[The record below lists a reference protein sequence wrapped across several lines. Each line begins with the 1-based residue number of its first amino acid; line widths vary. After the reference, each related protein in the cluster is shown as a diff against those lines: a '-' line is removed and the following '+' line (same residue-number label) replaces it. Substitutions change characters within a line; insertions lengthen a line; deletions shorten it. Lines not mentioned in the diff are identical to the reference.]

1 VAPHSS
7 VVIKG
12 WRRDLETVA
21 AFRFVGRDES
31 YAGRVGR
38 PENIGVIGLVAIEE
52 QTWRPRPLPL
62 ERGPAPGAGP
72 ASGAVGGIGT
82 DYGREIDSQ
91 AQWVPFVRGANR
103 RTITF
108 YYDTVAALRAAGI
121 PVDGI
126 APVPFPGDSE
136 FAPPPPGYNGR

>member
-52 QTWRPRPLPL
+52 QMWRPLPLPL
-62 ERGPAPGAGP
+62 ERGHAPGAGP
-72 ASGAVGGIGT
+72 AAGAVGSVGT
-82 DYGREIDSQ
+82 EYGREIDSQ
-91 AQWVPFVRGANR
+91 AQWVPFVRSANR

-108 YYDTVAALRAAGI
+108 YYDTVAALRAAGV

-126 APVPFPGDSE
+126 APAPFPGDSE
-136 FAPPPPGYNGR
+136 FAPPPPGYNGG